1 MAKIGTRGV
10 PSGWKRSKSAGRFES
25 RVTRLRCAWRKDED
39 VLAEAE
45 EDDVVSDWG
54 DAASVVSG
62 WGERVRRGRGGGRV
76 EEEAEQLPEALLPA
90 PLPPPR
96 HAPRGVATPRRA
108 GGCRCDVMCLCVSIS
123 CRVSRRLVME
133 PVYPN

>member
-1 MAKIGTRGV
+1 MDGRGQSARGV
-10 PSGWKRSKSAGRFES
+10 LS
-25 RVTRLRCAWRKDED
+25 RGLRLRCAWRKDED

-96 HAPRGVATPRRA
+96 HAPRRVATPRRA
-108 GGCRCDVMCLCVSIS
+108 GGCDVMCLCVSIS

-133 PVYPN
+133 L

>member
-1 MAKIGTRGV
+1 M
-10 PSGWKRSKSAGRFES
+10 
-25 RVTRLRCAWRKDED
+25 RCAWRKDED

-90 PLPPPR
+90 PLPR
-96 HAPRGVATPRRA
+96 APSRAEGGVATPRSLC

-133 PVYPN
+133 L

>member
-1 MAKIGTRGV
+1 M
-10 PSGWKRSKSAGRFES
+10 
-25 RVTRLRCAWRKDED
+25 RCAWRKDED
-39 VLAEAE
+39 VLAETE

-133 PVYPN
+133 L